1 MTIITK
7 HTPGHWTVCD
17 NTSQMFGQLTVD
29 SERDGAVAVC
39 FTASSD
45 EHNAPLECFANARL
59 IAAAPE
65 LLIALRALLQDAIE
79 LGIYEG
85 NMSGS
90 AVAARNA
97 IDKATGGAA

>member
-1 MTIITK
+1 MTYQHITIK
-7 HTPGHWTVCD
+7 HTPGPWTCAKPTRLKQNYISSESGPVAI
-17 NTSQMFGQLTVD
+17 TSSS
-29 SERDGAVAVC
+29 SEVSRD
-39 FTASSD
+39 T
-45 EHNAPLECFANARL
+45 NLANARL

-65 LLIALRALLQDAIE
+65 LLIALRALLEDAIE

-97 IDKATGGAA
+97 IDKATRGAA